1 MGSHRV
7 GHDCGDLAAAAA
19 ASLHLSSWHS
29 ILYMVDAWYI
39 TVTWVLSES
48 WVPWQGPLR
57 IMRKHVNNM
66 RNRRK
71 WSYPLSMSNSKFH
84 PWTTRINQCF
94 YSVSQYITVCN
105 YLLLILTKMWKG
117 WYGLCTSTMVWYANI
132 ELPLSVFELKFISPY
147 FFLQFHVIQLYLEFK
162 VVNLRYKI
170 NYFKIIPLYLCFK
183 CLLFTLLVREGF
195 CSKVMEMTKH
205 ITLNTGQMRSTAVY

>member
-1 MGSHRV
+1 MVISIEHEQFQV
-7 GHDCGDLAAAAA
+7 P
-19 ASLHLSSWHS
+19 SLN
-29 ILYMVDAWYI
+29 YED
-39 TVTWVLSES
+39 
-48 WVPWQGPLR
+48 
-57 IMRKHVNNM
+57 K
-66 RNRRK
+66 
-71 WSYPLSMSNSKFH
+71 SMFL
-84 PWTTRINQCF
+84 F
-94 YSVSQYITVCN
+94 SVSVYNCMQLSFVNSHKDVKRVI
-105 YLLLILTKMWKG
+105 WF
-117 WYGLCTSTMVWYANI
+117 CTSAMVWYANI

-147 FFLQFHVIQLYLEFK
+147 FFLQFHVIQPYLEFK

>member
-1 MGSHRV
+1 M
-7 GHDCGDLAAAAA
+7 L
-19 ASLHLSSWHS
+19 
-29 ILYMVDAWYI
+29 WYI

-48 WVPWQGPLR
+48 WAPWQGPLR
-57 IMRKHVNNM
+57 IMRKHVNSM

-71 WSYPLSMSNSKFH
+71 WLYPLSMSNSKFH
-84 PWTTRINQCF
+84 PWATRINQGF

-117 WYGLCTSTMVWYANI
+117 WYDFCTSTMVWYANI

-147 FFLQFHVIQLYLEFK
+147 FFFQFHVIQPYLEFK
-162 VVNLRYKI
+162 VVNLKYKI

-183 CLLFTLLVREGF
+183 CLLFTLLMRERF
-195 CSKVMEMTKH
+195 CPKVMGMTKH
-205 ITLNTGQMRSTAVY
+205 ITLNMGQMRSTAVY